1 LNSLAYRDL
10 AGGAERGESF
20 DLDLSGDLCV
30 VDSLR
35 PSGRRWQ
42 PPSWPGR
49 DRRHYTRGLRPRLRA
64 WSTAFRGIGRDH
76 QQSSPPRSWPMSIVA
91 VPIVF
96 AVIGKIVV
104 FLIAIGVVI
113 GFVMA
118 FMLFRRT

>member
-1 LNSLAYRDL
+1 
-10 AGGAERGESF
+10 
-20 DLDLSGDLCV
+20 
-30 VDSLR
+30 
-35 PSGRRWQ
+35 
-42 PPSWPGR
+42 
-49 DRRHYTRGLRPRLRA
+49 
-64 WSTAFRGIGRDH
+64 
-76 QQSSPPRSWPMSIVA
+76 MSIVA